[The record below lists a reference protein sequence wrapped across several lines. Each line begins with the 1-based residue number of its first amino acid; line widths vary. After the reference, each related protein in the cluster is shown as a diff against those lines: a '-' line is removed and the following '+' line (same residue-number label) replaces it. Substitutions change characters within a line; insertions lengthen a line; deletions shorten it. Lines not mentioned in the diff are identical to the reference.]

1 MMKQKKDTQPAA
13 TQAPIFMNEEDGKW
27 YFREKYLND
36 NHEIVYRGTPGRVR
50 SDGRCLAKQRQCLK

>member
-36 NHEIVYRGTPGRVR
+36 NHEIVYR
-50 SDGRCLAKQRQCLK
+50 

>member
-36 NHEIVYRGTPGRVR
+36 NHEIVYRVHPEG
-50 SDGRCLAKQRQCLK
+50 